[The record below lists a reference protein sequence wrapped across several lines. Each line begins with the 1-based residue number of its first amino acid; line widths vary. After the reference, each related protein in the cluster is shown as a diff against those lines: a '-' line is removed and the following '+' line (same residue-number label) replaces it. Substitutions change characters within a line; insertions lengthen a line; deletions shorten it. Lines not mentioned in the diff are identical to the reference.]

1 MPPNPETSETQRSP
15 INNSVRK
22 NIKTESKRSLEK
34 DKESKKGDFSEEFQG
49 QEVVIQLSNPN
60 ERLIGRLEEARRYWI
75 KLIIFPEN
83 RVYYINKAWIVY
95 IQPLKAVRK

>member
-1 MPPNPETSETQRSP
+1 MVSERKTQP
-15 INNSVRK
+15 QNIDNVK
-22 NIKTESKRSLEK
+22 KDIKTESQR
-34 DKESKKGDFSEEFQG
+34 SKKGDFSEEFEK

-75 KLIIFPEN
+75 KLITFPEN

-95 IQPLKAVRK
+95 IQPLKVRK

>member
-1 MPPNPETSETQRSP
+1 MAPEPSRSP
-15 INNSVRK
+15 INNFEKR
-22 NIKTESKRSLEK
+22 NIKTESQR
-34 DKESKKGDFSEEFQG
+34 SKKGDFSEEFQG

-75 KLIIFPEN
+75 KLITFPEN

>member
-1 MPPNPETSETQRSP
+1 MTPDLETQRSP
-15 INNSVRK
+15 INNSVKK
-22 NIKTESKRSLEK
+22 NIKTESQR
-34 DKESKKGDFSEEFQG
+34 SKKGDFSEEFEK

-75 KLIIFPEN
+75 KLITFPEN

>member
-1 MPPNPETSETQRSP
+1 MTPDPETQRSP
-15 INNSVRK
+15 INNSAKK
-22 NIKTESKRSLEK
+22 NIKTESQR
-34 DKESKKGDFSEEFQG
+34 SKKGDFSEEFQG

-75 KLIIFPEN
+75 KLITFPEG
-83 RVYYINKAWIVY
+83 RTYYINKAWIVY